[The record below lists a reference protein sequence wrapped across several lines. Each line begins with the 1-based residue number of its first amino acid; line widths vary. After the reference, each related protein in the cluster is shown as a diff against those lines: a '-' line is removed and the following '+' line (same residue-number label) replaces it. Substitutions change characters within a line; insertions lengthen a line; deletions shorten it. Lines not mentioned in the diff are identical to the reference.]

1 MGVFTADPKAVGRN
15 IGRIRK
21 SRGVKQVDIA
31 HALGV
36 SQEHMSNI
44 ETGRRLPSLRLLIGI
59 CKALSS
65 MPEEIIAEGEGER
78 DEVV

>member
-1 MGVFTADPKAVGRN
+1 MFTANPKKVGKN

-21 SRGVKQVDIA
+21 ARGAKQVDVA
-31 HALGV
+31 RALGV

-44 ETGRRLPSLRLLIGI
+44 ETGRRLPSLRLLVGI

-65 MPEEIIAEGEGER
+65 MPEEIIAEEEDNE

>member
-1 MGVFTADPKAVGRN
+1 MDVFTADPKKVGRN
-15 IGRIRK
+15 IGRIRRA
-21 SRGVKQVDIA
+21 RGAKQVDVA
-31 HALGV
+31 RVLGV

-44 ETGRRLPSLRLLIGI
+44 ETGRRLPSLRLLIGL

-65 MPEEIIAEGEGER
+65 KPEEIIAEEEDDE

>member
-1 MGVFTADPKAVGRN
+1 MFTANPKKVGKN
-15 IGRIRK
+15 IGRIRRA
-21 SRGVKQVDIA
+21 RGAKQVDVA
-31 HALGV
+31 RALGV

-44 ETGRRLPSLRLLIGI
+44 ETGRRLPSLRLLVGI

-65 MPEEIIAEGEGER
+65 MPEEIIAEEEGER